1 MIRKNNLFGL
11 YIHIPFCVQKCR
23 YCDFLSFPA
32 GEDEKAD
39 YVTLLCEELEKRS
52 TCFSDHSIATVYVG
66 GGTPSCLSAEQMN
79 HIFEKVKACYRLQ
92 EEAEVTVEVNPGT
105 VEGEKLLAYRNMG
118 INRLSIGLQST
129 HDSLLKTLGR
139 IHTLEDFL
147 HTYHGARK
155 AGFDNI
161 SVDLM
166 SALPGQNKEMLQNT
180 LEQVIALQPEHI
192 SCYSLIVEEGT
203 PFYRMR
209 DQMGFPDEEEDRE
222 MYEMT
227 GRMLTEAGYRRY
239 EISNYAK
246 EGKTSV
252 HNSSYWKRVPYLGV
266 GLGASSFIEEHR
278 FSNPSSMPEYRQM
291 VAAGLG
297 TSVVQDSEDASR
309 KSCGGDVCGIEK
321 PQIWK
326 MADPDTV
333 TALSKEDCMEE
344 FMFLGLRMMEGVSE
358 AEFMDCFGESV
369 DRVYGAVLSELV
381 RDKLLVWE
389 DGRIFLTEYG
399 IDVSNYVFE
408 KFLF

>member
-79 HIFEKVKACYRLQ
+79 RIFEKVKACYRLQ

-105 VEGEKLLAYRNMG
+105 VEGEKLLAYRDMG
-118 INRLSIGLQST
+118 VNRLSIGLQST

-209 DQMGFPDEEEDRE
+209 DQMCFPDEEEDRE

-297 TSVVQDSEDASR
+297 KDHL
-309 KSCGGDVCGIEK
+309 
-321 PQIWK
+321 QIWK
-326 MADPDTV
+326 MADFDTV
-333 TALSKEDCMEE
+333 TALSKEDRMEE

-358 AEFMDCFGESV
+358 AEFMDWFGESV

-381 RDKLLVWE
+381 RDKLLVRE
-389 DGRIFLTEYG
+389 DGRIFLTGYG
-399 IDVSNYVFE
+399 VDVSNYVFE

>member
-79 HIFEKVKACYRLQ
+79 RIFEKVKACYRLQ
-92 EEAEVTVEVNPGT
+92 EETEVTVEVNPGT
-105 VEGEKLLAYRNMG
+105 VEGEKLQAYRDMG

-166 SALPGQNKEMLQNT
+166 SALPGQNKEMLRTT

-209 DQMGFPDEEEDRE
+209 DQMCFPDEEEDRE

-297 TSVVQDSEDASR
+297 KDHL
-309 KSCGGDVCGIEK
+309 
-321 PQIWK
+321 QIWK

-381 RDKLLVWE
+381 RDKLLVRE
-389 DGRIFLTEYG
+389 NGRIFLTGYG

>member
-52 TCFSDHSIATVYVG
+52 TCFSGHSIATVYVG

-79 HIFEKVKACYRLQ
+79 RIFEKVKACYRLQ

-105 VEGEKLLAYRNMG
+105 VEGEKLQAYRDMG
-118 INRLSIGLQST
+118 VNRLSIGLQST

-166 SALPGQNKEMLQNT
+166 SALPGQNKEMLRNT

-209 DQMGFPDEEEDRE
+209 DQMCFPDEEEDRE

-297 TSVVQDSEDASR
+297 KDHLR
-309 KSCGGDVCGIEK
+309 
-321 PQIWK
+321 IWK

-381 RDKLLVWE
+381 RDKLLVRE
-389 DGRIFLTEYG
+389 NGRIFLTGYG

>member
-79 HIFEKVKACYRLQ
+79 RIFEKVKACYRLQ

-105 VEGEKLLAYRNMG
+105 VEGEKLLVYRDMG
-118 INRLSIGLQST
+118 VNRLSIGLQST

-166 SALPGQNKEMLQNT
+166 SALPGQNKEMLRTT

-209 DQMGFPDEEEDRE
+209 DQMCFPDEEEDRE

-297 TSVVQDSEDASR
+297 KDHL
-309 KSCGGDVCGIEK
+309 
-321 PQIWK
+321 QIWK

-381 RDKLLVWE
+381 RDKLLVRE
-389 DGRIFLTEYG
+389 DGRIFLTGYG

>member
-79 HIFEKVKACYRLQ
+79 RIFEKVKACYRLQ

-105 VEGEKLLAYRNMG
+105 VEGEKLLAYRDMG

-209 DQMGFPDEEEDRE
+209 DQMCFPDEEEDRE

-297 TSVVQDSEDASR
+297 TSVVQDSEDASP

-326 MADPDTV
+326 MADSDTV

-381 RDKLLVWE
+381 RDKLLVRE
-389 DGRIFLTEYG
+389 DGRIFLTGYG

>member
-1 MIRKNNLFGL
+1 M
-11 YIHIPFCVQKCR
+11 
-23 YCDFLSFPA
+23 
-32 GEDEKAD
+32 
-39 YVTLLCEELEKRS
+39 
-52 TCFSDHSIATVYVG
+52 
-66 GGTPSCLSAEQMN
+66 
-79 HIFEKVKACYRLQ
+79 
-92 EEAEVTVEVNPGT
+92 
-105 VEGEKLLAYRNMG
+105 
-118 INRLSIGLQST
+118 
-129 HDSLLKTLGR
+129 
-139 IHTLEDFL
+139 
-147 HTYHGARK
+147 
-155 AGFDNI
+155 
-161 SVDLM
+161 
-166 SALPGQNKEMLQNT
+166 
-180 LEQVIALQPEHI
+180 IALQPEHI

-209 DQMGFPDEEEDRE
+209 DQMCFPDEEEDRE

-326 MADPDTV
+326 MADSDTV
-333 TALSKEDCMEE
+333 TALSKEDRMEE

-369 DRVYGAVLSELV
+369 DRVYGDVLSELV
-381 RDKLLVWE
+381 RDKLLVRE
-389 DGRIFLTEYG
+389 DGRIFLTGYG

>member
-79 HIFEKVKACYRLQ
+79 RIFEKVKACYRLQ

-105 VEGEKLLAYRNMG
+105 VEGEKLLAYRDMG

-209 DQMGFPDEEEDRE
+209 DQMCFPDEEEDRE

-297 TSVVQDSEDASR
+297 KDHL
-309 KSCGGDVCGIEK
+309 
-321 PQIWK
+321 QIWK

-369 DRVYGAVLSELV
+369 DRVYGDVLSELV
-381 RDKLLVWE
+381 RDKLLVRE
-389 DGRIFLTEYG
+389 DGRIFLTGYG
-399 IDVSNYVFE
+399 TDVSNYVFE

>member
-79 HIFEKVKACYRLQ
+79 RIFEKVKACYRLQ

-209 DQMGFPDEEEDRE
+209 DQMCFPDEEEDRE

-326 MADPDTV
+326 MADSDTV
-333 TALSKEDCMEE
+333 TALSKEDRMEE

-369 DRVYGAVLSELV
+369 DRVYGDVLSELV
-381 RDKLLVWE
+381 RDKLLVRE
-389 DGRIFLTEYG
+389 DGRIFLTGYG

>member
-79 HIFEKVKACYRLQ
+79 RIFEKVKACYRLQ

-105 VEGEKLLAYRNMG
+105 VEGEKLLAYRDMG
-118 INRLSIGLQST
+118 VNRLSIGLQST

-209 DQMGFPDEEEDRE
+209 DQMCFPDEEEDRE

-326 MADPDTV
+326 MADSDTV
-333 TALSKEDCMEE
+333 TALSKEDRMEE

-369 DRVYGAVLSELV
+369 DRVYGDVLSELV
-381 RDKLLVWE
+381 RDKLLVRE
-389 DGRIFLTEYG
+389 DGRIFLTGYG

>member
-79 HIFEKVKACYRLQ
+79 RIFEKVKACYRLQ

-105 VEGEKLLAYRNMG
+105 VAGEKLLAYRNMG

-209 DQMGFPDEEEDRE
+209 DQMCFPDEEEDRE

-326 MADPDTV
+326 MADSDTV
-333 TALSKEDCMEE
+333 TALSKEDRMEE

-369 DRVYGAVLSELV
+369 DRVYGDVLSELV
-381 RDKLLVWE
+381 RDKLLVRE
-389 DGRIFLTEYG
+389 DGRIFLTGYG

>member
-1 MIRKNNLFGL
+1 MKQDENLFGL

-79 HIFEKVKACYRLQ
+79 RIFEKVKACYRLQ

-105 VEGEKLLAYRNMG
+105 VEGEKLLAYRDMG
-118 INRLSIGLQST
+118 VNRLSIGLQST

-166 SALPGQNKEMLQNT
+166 SALPGQNKEMLRTT

-209 DQMGFPDEEEDRE
+209 DQMCFPDEEEDRE

-297 TSVVQDSEDASR
+297 KDHL
-309 KSCGGDVCGIEK
+309 
-321 PQIWK
+321 QIWK

-381 RDKLLVWE
+381 RDKLLVRE
-389 DGRIFLTEYG
+389 DGRIFLTGYG

>member
-79 HIFEKVKACYRLQ
+79 RIFEKVKACYRLQ

-105 VEGEKLLAYRNMG
+105 VEGEKLLAYRDMG
-118 INRLSIGLQST
+118 VNRLSIGLQST

-166 SALPGQNKEMLQNT
+166 SALPGQNKEMLRTT

-209 DQMGFPDEEEDRE
+209 DQMCFPDEEEDRE

-297 TSVVQDSEDASR
+297 KDHLR
-309 KSCGGDVCGIEK
+309 
-321 PQIWK
+321 IWK

-381 RDKLLVWE
+381 RDKLLVRE
-389 DGRIFLTEYG
+389 NGRIFLTGYG

>member
-79 HIFEKVKACYRLQ
+79 RIFEKVKACYRLQ

-105 VEGEKLLAYRNMG
+105 VEGEKLLAYRDMG
-118 INRLSIGLQST
+118 VNRLSIGLQST

-166 SALPGQNKEMLQNT
+166 SALPGQNKEMLRTT

-209 DQMGFPDEEEDRE
+209 DQMCFPDEEEDRE

-297 TSVVQDSEDASR
+297 KDHL
-309 KSCGGDVCGIEK
+309 
-321 PQIWK
+321 QIWK

-381 RDKLLVWE
+381 RDKLLVRE
-389 DGRIFLTEYG
+389 NGRIFLTGYG

>member
-79 HIFEKVKACYRLQ
+79 RIFEKVKACYRLQ

-105 VEGEKLLAYRNMG
+105 VEGEKLQAYRDMG
-118 INRLSIGLQST
+118 VNRLSIGLQST
-129 HDSLLKTLGR
+129 HDSLLETLGR

-209 DQMGFPDEEEDRE
+209 DQMCFPDEEEDRE

-297 TSVVQDSEDASR
+297 KDHLR
-309 KSCGGDVCGIEK
+309 
-321 PQIWK
+321 IWK

-381 RDKLLVWE
+381 RDKLLVRE
-389 DGRIFLTEYG
+389 DGRIFLTGYG

>member
-79 HIFEKVKACYRLQ
+79 RIFEKVKACYRLQ

-105 VEGEKLLAYRNMG
+105 VEGEKLQAYRDMG
-118 INRLSIGLQST
+118 VNRLSIGLQST
-129 HDSLLKTLGR
+129 HDSLLETLGR

-166 SALPGQNKEMLQNT
+166 SALPGQNKEMLRTT

-209 DQMGFPDEEEDRE
+209 DQMCFPDEEEDRE

-297 TSVVQDSEDASR
+297 KDHL
-309 KSCGGDVCGIEK
+309 
-321 PQIWK
+321 QIWK

-381 RDKLLVWE
+381 RDKLLVRE
-389 DGRIFLTEYG
+389 DGRIFLTGYG

>member
-23 YCDFLSFPA
+23 YCDFLSFSA

-79 HIFEKVKACYRLQ
+79 RIFEKVKACYRLQ

-105 VEGEKLLAYRNMG
+105 VEGEKLLAYRDMG

-209 DQMGFPDEEEDRE
+209 DQMCFPDEEEDRE

-297 TSVVQDSEDASR
+297 KDHL
-309 KSCGGDVCGIEK
+309 
-321 PQIWK
+321 QIWK

-389 DGRIFLTEYG
+389 DGRIFLTGYG

>member
-209 DQMGFPDEEEDRE
+209 DQMCFPDEEEDRE

-227 GRMLTEAGYRRY
+227 GRMLTGDMRSPIMR
-239 EISNYAK
+239 
-246 EGKTSV
+246 
-252 HNSSYWKRVPYLGV
+252 KR
-266 GLGASSFIEEHR
+266 E
-278 FSNPSSMPEYRQM
+278 
-291 VAAGLG
+291 
-297 TSVVQDSEDASR
+297 
-309 KSCGGDVCGIEK
+309 
-321 PQIWK
+321 
-326 MADPDTV
+326 
-333 TALSKEDCMEE
+333 
-344 FMFLGLRMMEGVSE
+344 
-358 AEFMDCFGESV
+358 
-369 DRVYGAVLSELV
+369 
-381 RDKLLVWE
+381 KLLFTIAAIGKGYLTWE
-389 DGRIFLTEYG
+389 LDWEHLL
-399 IDVSNYVFE
+399 S
-408 KFLF
+408 

>member
-79 HIFEKVKACYRLQ
+79 RIFEKVKACYRLQ

-105 VEGEKLLAYRNMG
+105 VAGEKLLAYRNMG

-166 SALPGQNKEMLQNT
+166 SALPGQNKEMLRTT

-209 DQMGFPDEEEDRE
+209 DQMCFPDEEEDRE

-326 MADPDTV
+326 MADSDTV
-333 TALSKEDCMEE
+333 TALSKEDRMEE

-369 DRVYGAVLSELV
+369 DRVYGDVLSELV
-381 RDKLLVWE
+381 RDKLLVRE
-389 DGRIFLTEYG
+389 DGRIFLTGYG

>member
-79 HIFEKVKACYRLQ
+79 RIFEKVKACYRLQ

-105 VEGEKLLAYRNMG
+105 VEGEKLLAYRDMG
-118 INRLSIGLQST
+118 VNRLSIGLQST

-166 SALPGQNKEMLQNT
+166 SALPGQNKEMLRTT

-209 DQMGFPDEEEDRE
+209 DQMCFPDEEEDRE

-266 GLGASSFIEEHR
+266 GLGASSF
-278 FSNPSSMPEYRQM
+278 M
-291 VAAGLG
+291 
-297 TSVVQDSEDASR
+297 
-309 KSCGGDVCGIEK
+309 
-321 PQIWK
+321 
-326 MADPDTV
+326 
-333 TALSKEDCMEE
+333 
-344 FMFLGLRMMEGVSE
+344 
-358 AEFMDCFGESV
+358 
-369 DRVYGAVLSELV
+369 
-381 RDKLLVWE
+381 
-389 DGRIFLTEYG
+389 
-399 IDVSNYVFE
+399 
-408 KFLF
+408 

>member
-1 MIRKNNLFGL
+1 MKQDENLFGL

-79 HIFEKVKACYRLQ
+79 RIFEKVKACYRLQ

-105 VEGEKLLAYRNMG
+105 VEGEKLLAYRDMG
-118 INRLSIGLQST
+118 VNRLSIGLQST

-166 SALPGQNKEMLQNT
+166 SALPGQNKEMLRTT

-209 DQMGFPDEEEDRE
+209 DQMCFPDEEEDRE

-297 TSVVQDSEDASR
+297 KDHL
-309 KSCGGDVCGIEK
+309 
-321 PQIWK
+321 QIWK

-381 RDKLLVWE
+381 RDKLLVRE
-389 DGRIFLTEYG
+389 NGRIFLTGYG

>member
-1 MIRKNNLFGL
+1 MKQDENLFGL

-79 HIFEKVKACYRLQ
+79 RIFEKVKACYRLQ

-166 SALPGQNKEMLQNT
+166 SALPGQNKEMLRTT

-209 DQMGFPDEEEDRE
+209 DQMCFPDEEEDRE

-297 TSVVQDSEDASR
+297 KDHL
-309 KSCGGDVCGIEK
+309 
-321 PQIWK
+321 QIWK

-381 RDKLLVWE
+381 RDKLLVRE
-389 DGRIFLTEYG
+389 DGRIFLTGYG

>member
-79 HIFEKVKACYRLQ
+79 RIFEKVKACYRLQ

-105 VEGEKLLAYRNMG
+105 VEGEKLQAYRDMG
-118 INRLSIGLQST
+118 VNRLSIGLQST

-166 SALPGQNKEMLQNT
+166 SALPGQNKEMLRTT

-209 DQMGFPDEEEDRE
+209 DQMCFPDEEEDRE

-297 TSVVQDSEDASR
+297 KDHL
-309 KSCGGDVCGIEK
+309 
-321 PQIWK
+321 QIWK

-381 RDKLLVWE
+381 RDKLLVRE
-389 DGRIFLTEYG
+389 DGRIFLTGYG

>member
-79 HIFEKVKACYRLQ
+79 RIFEKVKACYRLQ

-105 VEGEKLLAYRNMG
+105 VAGEKLLANRNMG

-209 DQMGFPDEEEDRE
+209 DQMCFPDEEEDRE

-326 MADPDTV
+326 MADSDTV
-333 TALSKEDCMEE
+333 TALSKEDRMEE

-369 DRVYGAVLSELV
+369 DRVYGDVLSELV
-381 RDKLLVWE
+381 RDKLLVRE
-389 DGRIFLTEYG
+389 DGRIFLTGYG

>member
-79 HIFEKVKACYRLQ
+79 RIFEKVKACYRLQ

-105 VEGEKLLAYRNMG
+105 VEGEKLLAYRDMG

-166 SALPGQNKEMLQNT
+166 SALPGQNKEMLRTT

-209 DQMGFPDEEEDRE
+209 DQMCFPDEEEDRE

-297 TSVVQDSEDASR
+297 KDHL
-309 KSCGGDVCGIEK
+309 
-321 PQIWK
+321 QIWK

-381 RDKLLVWE
+381 RDKLLVRE
-389 DGRIFLTEYG
+389 NGRIFLTGYG

>member
-1 MIRKNNLFGL
+1 MKQDENLFGL

-32 GEDEKAD
+32 GENEKAD

-79 HIFEKVKACYRLQ
+79 RIFEKVKACYRLQ

-209 DQMGFPDEEEDRE
+209 DQMCFPDEEEDRE

-297 TSVVQDSEDASR
+297 KDHL
-309 KSCGGDVCGIEK
+309 
-321 PQIWK
+321 QIWK
-326 MADPDTV
+326 MADSDTV

-381 RDKLLVWE
+381 RDKLLVRE

>member
-79 HIFEKVKACYRLQ
+79 RIFEKVKACYRLQ

-105 VEGEKLLAYRNMG
+105 VEGEKLQAYRDMG

-166 SALPGQNKEMLQNT
+166 SALPGQNKEMLRTT

-209 DQMGFPDEEEDRE
+209 DQMCFPDEEEDRE

-297 TSVVQDSEDASR
+297 KDHL
-309 KSCGGDVCGIEK
+309 
-321 PQIWK
+321 QIWK

-381 RDKLLVWE
+381 RDKLLVRE
-389 DGRIFLTEYG
+389 DGRIFLTGYG

>member
-105 VEGEKLLAYRNMG
+105 VEGEKLLAYRDMG

-209 DQMGFPDEEEDRE
+209 DQMCFPDEEEDRE

-326 MADPDTV
+326 MADSDTV

-369 DRVYGAVLSELV
+369 DRVYGDVLSELV
-381 RDKLLVWE
+381 RDKLLVRE
-389 DGRIFLTEYG
+389 DGRIFLTGYG

>member
-79 HIFEKVKACYRLQ
+79 RIFEKVKACYRLQ

-209 DQMGFPDEEEDRE
+209 DQMCFPDEEEDRE

-326 MADPDTV
+326 MADSDTV

-381 RDKLLVWE
+381 RDKLLVRE
-389 DGRIFLTEYG
+389 DGRIFLTGYG

>member
-79 HIFEKVKACYRLQ
+79 RIFEKVKACYRLQ

-105 VEGEKLLAYRNMG
+105 VEGEKLLAYRDMG
-118 INRLSIGLQST
+118 VNRLSIGLQST
-129 HDSLLKTLGR
+129 HDSLLETLGR

-166 SALPGQNKEMLQNT
+166 SALPGQNKEMLRTT

-209 DQMGFPDEEEDRE
+209 DQMCFPDEEEDRE

-227 GRMLTEAGYRRY
+227 GRMLTEADYRRY

-297 TSVVQDSEDASR
+297 KDHL
-309 KSCGGDVCGIEK
+309 
-321 PQIWK
+321 QIWK

-381 RDKLLVWE
+381 RDKLLVRE
-389 DGRIFLTEYG
+389 DGRIFLTGYG

>member
-79 HIFEKVKACYRLQ
+79 RIFEKVKACYRLQ

-166 SALPGQNKEMLQNT
+166 SALPGQNKEMLRTT

-209 DQMGFPDEEEDRE
+209 DQMCFPDEEEDRE

-326 MADPDTV
+326 MADSDTV

-381 RDKLLVWE
+381 RDKLLVRE
-389 DGRIFLTEYG
+389 DGRIFLTGYG

>member
-79 HIFEKVKACYRLQ
+79 RIFEKVKACYRLQ

-105 VEGEKLLAYRNMG
+105 VEGEKLLAYRDMG
-118 INRLSIGLQST
+118 VNRLSIGLQST

-166 SALPGQNKEMLQNT
+166 SALPGQNKEMLRTT

-209 DQMGFPDEEEDRE
+209 DQMCFPDEEEDRE

-326 MADPDTV
+326 MADSDTV
-333 TALSKEDCMEE
+333 TALSKEDRMEE

-369 DRVYGAVLSELV
+369 DRVYGDVLSELV
-381 RDKLLVWE
+381 RDKLLVRE
-389 DGRIFLTEYG
+389 DGRIFLTGYG

>member
-66 GGTPSCLSAEQMN
+66 GGTPSCLRAEQMN

-139 IHTLEDFL
+139 IHTLEYFL

-180 LEQVIALQPEHI
+180 L
-192 SCYSLIVEEGT
+192 
-203 PFYRMR
+203 
-209 DQMGFPDEEEDRE
+209 
-222 MYEMT
+222 
-227 GRMLTEAGYRRY
+227 
-239 EISNYAK
+239 
-246 EGKTSV
+246 
-252 HNSSYWKRVPYLGV
+252 
-266 GLGASSFIEEHR
+266 
-278 FSNPSSMPEYRQM
+278 
-291 VAAGLG
+291 
-297 TSVVQDSEDASR
+297 
-309 KSCGGDVCGIEK
+309 
-321 PQIWK
+321 
-326 MADPDTV
+326 
-333 TALSKEDCMEE
+333 
-344 FMFLGLRMMEGVSE
+344 
-358 AEFMDCFGESV
+358 
-369 DRVYGAVLSELV
+369 
-381 RDKLLVWE
+381 
-389 DGRIFLTEYG
+389 
-399 IDVSNYVFE
+399 
-408 KFLF
+408 